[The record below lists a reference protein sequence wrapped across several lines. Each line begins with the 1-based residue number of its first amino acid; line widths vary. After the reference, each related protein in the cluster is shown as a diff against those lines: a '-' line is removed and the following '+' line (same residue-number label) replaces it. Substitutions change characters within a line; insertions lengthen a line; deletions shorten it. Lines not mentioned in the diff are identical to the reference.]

1 MLLDVAARFDA
12 AEMEVWQVGR
22 GMASGLCGKIA
33 LCTKPQAL
41 PGRGLDLGVR
51 FKNKPACASFT
62 LGSAVAWGISD
73 QEKEKEPPFRWPES
87 ASQTHFAWPGSLQ
100 KWLHHWS
107 EGQPRRWEAL
117 LPIGG
122 LSITGVLLKVGLEQV

>member
-41 PGRGLDLGVR
+41 PGRRLDLGARFNAQTCVR
-51 FKNKPACASFT
+51 F
-62 LGSAVAWGISD
+62 L
-73 QEKEKEPPFRWPES
+73 
-87 ASQTHFAWPGSLQ
+87 HF
-100 KWLHHWS
+100 
-107 EGQPRRWEAL
+107 
-117 LPIGG
+117 G
-122 LSITGVLLKVGLEQV
+122 LSGGMGDF